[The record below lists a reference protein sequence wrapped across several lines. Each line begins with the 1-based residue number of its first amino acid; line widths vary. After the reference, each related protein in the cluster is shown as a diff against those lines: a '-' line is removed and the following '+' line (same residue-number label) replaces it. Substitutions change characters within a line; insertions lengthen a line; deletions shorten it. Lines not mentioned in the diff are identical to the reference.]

1 MVLSGELRQLPPPAR
16 RIAEGAA
23 AAVEAARVRDG
34 QALREAADELAACD
48 PEHVGVVLGATVR
61 ALLEDLHPDGLS
73 GEDVQDVLERCVRDT
88 LAWTAELD
96 VDSLVVVLTGA
107 LGVFQQEDG
116 AQRPD
121 PRKLA
126 WHAPVLLAY
135 LLTVSGRR
143 FEPYLAASFAE
154 IARAETVEMP

>member
-1 MVLSGELRQLPPPAR
+1 MGLSGELRRLPSAAR
-16 RIAEGAA
+16 RIAE
-23 AAVEAARVRDG
+23 AAVAAVDAARARDEQG
-34 QALREAADELAACD
+34 LREAADELAACD
-48 PEHVGVVLGATVR
+48 PEHVGVVLGSTVR

-107 LGVFQQEDG
+107 LGVHQQEDG
-116 AQRPD
+116 AARPD
-121 PRKLA
+121 PRLLA

-135 LLTVSGRR
+135 LLTGSGRR
-143 FEPYLAASFAE
+143 FEPYLAAAFAE